1 MDQRILFIAIFL
13 LNFLFLILFSQKFL
27 PLLSASL
34 TNLNS
39 SDFASKLQ
47 EISQKLDKISQ
58 EIENLNS
65 KLENTKIDLSP
76 ISKEIS
82 SLKNQIQKKSEIAFK
97 GTEETE
103 SEIEEKATETEKT
116 EIKKEP
122 KISLSF
128 PKEVSPNQ
136 EFEVLFSAENFEQK
150 NYDVKISVEYN
161 GEILSK
167 IFDKSKNDW
176 QSSKNYLNNV
186 FIGPS
191 FSGTFKLKII
201 SENIFGDVQIIAKV
215 KETGTTNPIATTS
228 EKIKI
233 KQTSQEITQTQPQ
246 TPPPSTET
254 QKECIDINTASKE
267 ELMKIK
273 WVGEKIA
280 DLIIQER
287 QKRPFS
293 SLDELETRISGIGPK
308 KLQDIKQQ
316 GLACVK

>member
-103 SEIEEKATETEKT
+103 SEIEEEATETKKT

-128 PKEVSPNQ
+128 PKGKEIFPNQ

-150 NYDVKISVEYN
+150 NYDVKISVEYE
-161 GEILSK
+161 GKVLSQ
-167 IFDKSKNDW
+167 IFNESEKKW
-176 QSSKNYLNNV
+176 QSSNYYLKDV
-186 FIGPS
+186 FATSS
-191 FSGTFKLKII
+191 FSKVFKLKIT
-201 SENIFGDVQIIAKV
+201 SENLFGDFEILAKV
-215 KETGTTNPIATTS
+215 RESETEKIVATTS

-233 KQTSQEITQTQPQ
+233 KQQIQEIIQTQPQ
-246 TPPPSTET
+246 TPPSAGT
-254 QKECIDINTASKE
+254 QKECIDINTASLE
-267 ELMKIK
+267 ELEKLSGVGPTIAQRIIEARPFASVDDLIKVKGIGEKTLQKIK
-273 WVGEKIA
+273 E
-280 DLIIQER
+280 
-287 QKRPFS
+287 
-293 SLDELETRISGIGPK
+293 
-308 KLQDIKQQ
+308 Q